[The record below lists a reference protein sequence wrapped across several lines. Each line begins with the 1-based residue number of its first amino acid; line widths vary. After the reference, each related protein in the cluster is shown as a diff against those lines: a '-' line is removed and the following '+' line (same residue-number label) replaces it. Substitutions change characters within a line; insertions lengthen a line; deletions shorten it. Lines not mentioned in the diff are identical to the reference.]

1 MDSFIIHFS
10 IYSIY
15 FLNSNYAS
23 LGSVDFEI
31 DQNFIAKVFWGGIKL
46 LKPIA
51 LGSLFTKNYVK

>member
-15 FLNSNYAS
+15 LLNRNYAS

-31 DQNFIAKVFWGGIKL
+31 DQNFIAKVF
-46 LKPIA
+46 
-51 LGSLFTKNYVK
+51 